1 MDFGSA
7 FAILVMFPKEC
18 DKNISRKLQNSQC
31 FLRNVTVSE
40 PAEGRRNITKGL
52 GNKKQ
57 HENAYSF
64 GCKEIHKYAGS

>member
-52 GNKKQ
+52 GNKNTMKMPI
-57 HENAYSF
+57 F
-64 GCKEIHKYAGS
+64 GCKEKHKYAGS